1 MTLGHAVRGHR
12 SAFLLPVDSSIVS
25 QQSMTHSLLSMLEDK
40 QQERHNGL
48 DLQKNSCRCT
58 PVPFSSRCFHLTK
71 SLAFFGATYCS
82 TGFGHYFAGWNP
94 LFCLNEMH
102 TFNCNLETLK
112 SYDGLLIWIEAWLSP
127 GNLLKP
133 IRLMSLWYNI
143 SSTFWCWYTEVILC
157 RILNIKKCT
166 CHVCKHLMI

>member
-1 MTLGHAVRGHR
+1 VTLGHAVRGHR

-25 QQSMTHSLLSMLEDK
+25 QQSKTHSLLSMLEDK

-102 TFNCNLETLK
+102 IFNCNLETLK
-112 SYDGLLIWIEAWLSP
+112 SYDRLLIWIEAWLSP

-143 SSTFWCWYTEVILC
+143 SSTFWCWLPSTLAKACSVELE
-157 RILNIKKCT
+157 KCA
-166 CHVCKHLMI
+166 